1 MKDPYQLVPIDTE
14 TKKSFDTFGR
24 KPLDFRTEEERA
36 HIAAT
41 IEQQRVTEIAKRREA
56 SRQVLIDREA
66 ARHALIKR
74 QEKWLAAWHI
84 GLLIGGIIALAKIV
98 DTVIGR

>member
-1 MKDPYQLVPIDTE
+1 MKDPYQLIPIDTE
-14 TKKSFDTFGR
+14 TKESFDTFGR

-36 HIAAT
+36 QIAAT
-41 IEQQRVTEIAKRREA
+41 IEQRRVAEIEQRKEA
-56 SRQVLIDREA
+56 SRQVLVDKEA

-84 GLLIGGIIALAKIV
+84 GLFIGVVFALVKIV
-98 DTVIGR
+98 DTMMN

>member
-14 TKKSFDTFGR
+14 TKESFDTFGR

-41 IEQQRVTEIAKRREA
+41 LEQRRVAEIEQRREA
-56 SRQVLIDREA
+56 SRQALVDKEA

-74 QEKWLAAWHI
+74 QEKWLAAWHV
-84 GLLIGGIIALAKIV
+84 GLLIGAIIALVKIV
-98 DTVIGR
+98 DASMV